1 MTENT
6 SERRIES
13 DQQRQILPAA
23 NRVGSVDELRSTDTP
38 RFRRIISEI
47 LASASKP
54 LNVPEGF
61 EAVEKAV
68 KAQHEQSAELL
79 KRGRLDKGV
88 IIPDSGIY

>member
-61 EAVEKAV
+61 EAVERP
-68 KAQHEQSAELL
+68 L
-79 KRGRLDKGV
+79 KLNTNKV
-88 IIPDSGIY
+88 QNF